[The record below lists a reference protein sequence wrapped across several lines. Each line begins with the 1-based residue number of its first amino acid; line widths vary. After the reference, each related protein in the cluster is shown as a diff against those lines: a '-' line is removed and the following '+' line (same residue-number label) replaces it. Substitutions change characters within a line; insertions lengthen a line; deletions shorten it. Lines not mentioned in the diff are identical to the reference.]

1 MRYSSQFRDAHEDA
15 ENELWRSITWDFGK
29 KSHRWHGLQIYVPAA
44 REVFIYD
51 GRYREDGDEEPGL
64 EGEKLVADG
73 WTARGVYSDGPRR
86 LTGRPGPS
94 EVEIFYLGIYVDII
108 SN

>member
-1 MRYSSQFRDAHEDA
+1 MDPHCALKVTRHLLKNKRHYHHNAIDR
-15 ENELWRSITWDFGK
+15 FGLN
-29 KSHRWHGLQIYVPAA
+29 HTLYTTLRERIGGRWSRVQRGM
-44 REVFIYD
+44 
-51 GRYREDGDEEPGL
+51 EPGA
-64 EGEKLVADG
+64 EGEWLGADG

>member
-15 ENELWRSITWDFGK
+15 ENESWRGVTEDFGK

-51 GRYREDGDEEPGL
+51 GRYRGDGDEEPGQ
-64 EGEKLVADG
+64 EG
-73 WTARGVYSDGPRR
+73 
-86 LTGRPGPS
+86 
-94 EVEIFYLGIYVDII
+94 
-108 SN
+108 

>member
-1 MRYSSQFRDAHEDA
+1 MKSFPKILAGGEREAGSGGMRSRLRRET
-15 ENELWRSITWDFGK
+15 EPTEKGK
-29 KSHRWHGLQIYVPAA
+29 WLG
-44 REVFIYD
+44 
-51 GRYREDGDEEPGL
+51 
-64 EGEKLVADG
+64 ADG